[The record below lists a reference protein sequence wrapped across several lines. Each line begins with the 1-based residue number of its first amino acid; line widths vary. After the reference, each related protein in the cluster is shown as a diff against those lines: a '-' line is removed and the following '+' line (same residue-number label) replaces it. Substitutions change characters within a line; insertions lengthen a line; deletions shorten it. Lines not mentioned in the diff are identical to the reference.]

1 MELIKLKNLTKTYG
15 TKKKITALNGFD
27 LTVRKGEML
36 AIMGRSGSGKST
48 VLNLIAGI
56 DQLGGGSYFF
66 EDTDMSKVSGDKLTR
81 FRRDQIG
88 VVFQHFALIDD
99 YTVYQNIALPLK
111 LSKTPKAEADQKIKK
126 IAAEL
131 EITPLL
137 QKYPKELSGG
147 EAQRTAIARAVV
159 TEPKLILA
167 DEPTGALDEE
177 TGKKIM
183 QVFHKLHEKGNTLVI
198 VTHDPAVAASCERT
212 VRIKDGKN
220 ET

>member
-15 TKKKITALNGFD
+15 SKKNIIALDGFD